1 MLRDDLLELNR
12 QIATFNG
19 GDSGGQ
25 VELAT
30 LFTVSGVHMQPVLAV
45 PGPPAGDKSPP
56 CLLLALPHFRH
67 RTCAAAALMLCLGG
81 SAT

>member
-1 MLRDDLLELNR
+1 VLRDDLLELNR

-45 PGPPAGDKSPP
+45 PGPPAGDKSPRAYCWLFHTSDIGYVP
-56 CLLLALPHFRH
+56 RLP
-67 RTCAAAALMLCLGG
+67 
-81 SAT
+81 